1 MSDDLEKRL
10 EKASNVQSAN
20 NMIVVKE
27 RKDDKRRYVEEYNIP
42 AIIGLIVS
50 LDRWY
55 KEFCNVKLPLIEI
68 LNEVG
73 KKLEI
78 TNNLSYY
85 LLDDKSREYIV
96 EQLKKPEYSLEDYK
110 ISLIDFEGFIAT
122 HVVLVKNNKECL
134 EKGKEKDLIVET
146 LVNYI
151 KPEIRSWEDY
161 KENLFYK
168 IRAYKL

>member
-1 MSDDLEKRL
+1 M
-10 EKASNVQSAN
+10 V
-20 NMIVVKE
+20 VVKE
-27 RKDDKRRYVEEYNIP
+27 WKDNERRYVEEYNIP
-42 AIIGLIVS
+42 AIIGLILS
-50 LDRWY
+50 FDRWY
-55 KEFCNVKLPLIEI
+55 KKLCNAEISLIEV

-73 KKLEI
+73 KKLGISE
-78 TNNLSYY
+78 NFSYY
-85 LLDDKSREYIV
+85 LLDDKSRKYIS
-96 EQLKKPEYSLEDYK
+96 EQLKKPEYSSEDHK

-122 HVVLVKNNKECL
+122 HVLLAKNNKECL

-151 KPEIRSWEDY
+151 KPEMRSWEYY